1 MPGSPSEIIS
11 ESACK
16 RYCSGWF
23 PILGKSQGFPTLF
36 ESGPQ
41 SSLSQNYS
49 RSFFNSLFNPPKIL
63 SWSTY
68 AQSGLKSQTPSPL
81 LATSSNCTLS
91 APVLASGSAPRVLR
105 SRAGRRYWARVSAQ
119 KIPFPPGSR
128 HRRAQWEVRG
138 RACGRAATKSPGH
151 KSPGDFA

>member
-1 MPGSPSEIIS
+1 MSS
-11 ESACK
+11 K
-16 RYCSGWF
+16 F
-23 PILGKSQGFPTLF
+23 ILTHAGFLSRVKNQGFPASF

-41 SSLSQNYS
+41 SSVSLICSS
-49 RSFFNSLFNPPKIL
+49 SFLNSLLESPKIL
-63 SWSTY
+63 CRSTY
-68 AQSGLKSQTPSPL
+68 AFASLRRQTPSPL

-138 RACGRAATKSPGH
+138 RACGRAATKLPGH
-151 KSPGDFA
+151 KSPGNFA